1 MLGGVCFTMWVI
13 SIVLALILADLAS
26 TTCPAT
32 GPVLPRVLQTEELVK
47 QSSHCVPPQLPA
59 LDHRPRIQGLL
70 SLTILVDREGNVACV
85 KLIKGHPLLVGMSLE
100 AARNW
105 TFRPMTQGGRRVSF
119 FGHLIFEFSINA
131 TEKPTSCTSAHW

>member
-1 MLGGVCFTMWVI
+1 MWVI

-100 AARNW
+100 AARKW